1 MSRMGHKNKT
11 FNEENQV
18 QNNESQIITNH
29 PHDAHKSDLKQENAE
44 STHFE
49 THGQNKGSF
58 FS

>member
-1 MSRMGHKNKT
+1 MGHKNKT
-11 FNEENQV
+11 FNEENQM
-18 QNNESQIITNH
+18 QNNESQIMINQ
-29 PHDAHKSDLKQENAE
+29 PHDAQKSDLKQDLNNE

>member
-1 MSRMGHKNKT
+1 MGHKNKT
-11 FNEENQV
+11 FNEEYQV
-18 QNNESQIITNH
+18 QNNESQIMTNQ
-29 PHDAHKSDLKQENAE
+29 PHDPQKSDLKQDFNAE